1 MTNEQYI
8 WNYLMKKI
16 KNSYGV
22 AGLMGNL
29 MAESGLRAN
38 NLQDSINRYR
48 SITDK
53 EYTTMVD
60 NGTYTNFINDK
71 AGYGLAQWTF
81 WSRKE
86 KLYNYLKSNNLSI
99 GDRDGQL
106 DFLCQEIQ
114 ETYPDL
120 WNYLLKTRD
129 IQKASQ
135 RVLTEYE
142 KPADQGLAQ
151 QQKRASYAKNFY
163 NTYANKKIIIK
174 PANLIKKLNKNI
186 LRKETK

>member
-48 SITDK
+48 SITDE

-142 KPADQGLAQ
+142 KPADQSRAEQL
-151 QQKRASYAKNFY
+151 KRASYAKNFY